1 MGTPTRHVV
10 TAALLLL
17 LAAGLPA
24 GGGPG
29 PRLEPPAIRL
39 EGDGFF
45 VLGSDFPVRIESDA
59 ATAAWLRVEPT
70 DEARM
75 DPRVVRIR
83 VGSGLAPGLH
93 EAAFRIDV
101 VTARGRE
108 ELWLAVE
115 LCVSGPCS
123 AAAAGRRD
131 GNGLQLDDPRADA
144 RAGLT
149 PSGNL
154 LLEIVDRERERRE
167 LGEVRVLIAG
177 PRDPRDEPP
186 VPPPVV
192 PPAGPPTGPS
202 PPPSATGFP
211 LVLPWMCLEYPCGS
225 STSADI
231 ADATKGLDA
240 INALSYER
248 YTIRDGVW
256 RQHPVGDPGP
266 WARGVGLA
274 LWPML
279 TGGNEP
285 SPTAVQ
291 NMWRSR
297 ETIGDLLL
305 AEARVHGYVGYCLDV
320 EGHADATTRGTFL
333 GLVSYLADRLH
344 AEERRLMV
352 ATATWSTIAP
362 FAELART
369 SADYVASMDPY
380 TSLWRS
386 YIPANYA
393 SVEPA
398 RLIWGFTWDKMPRDT
413 QLAMWEWMQAS
424 GYNAGVAGAAV
435 WRTPLSPPHPGND
448 LDYYDALRRYYP
460 ARR

>member
-1 MGTPTRHVV
+1 MGAETRHAV
-10 TAALLLL
+10 TAAALLLL
-17 LAAGLPA
+17 ASGLAAM
-24 GGGPG
+24 GGSGQRP
-29 PRLEPPAIRL
+29 EPPGIRL

-45 VLGSDFPVRIESDA
+45 VLGSDYPVRIDRDA

-70 DEARM
+70 NEARM

-83 VGSGLAPGLH
+83 VDAGLVPGLH

-101 VTARGRE
+101 ITARGRE
-108 ELWLAVE
+108 ELWLPVA
-115 LCVSGPCS
+115 LCVGGGCS
-123 AAAAGRRD
+123 EGVAHRPRGRVR
-131 GNGLQLDDPRADA
+131 LDDARADA
-144 RAGLT
+144 RTGLT

-154 LLEIVDRERERRE
+154 LLEIVDRERERRDV
-167 LGEVRVLIAG
+167 GEVRARTG
-177 PRDPRDEPP
+177 DREPGDEPP
-186 VPPPVV
+186 PLPPVQ
-192 PPAGPPTGPS
+192 PPAGPT
-202 PPPSATGFP
+202 PPPPGFS

-225 STSADI
+225 STPADI

-248 YTIRDGVW
+248 YTIRDGAW

-266 WARGVGLA
+266 WARGAGLA

-297 ETIGDLLL
+297 DTIGDLLL
-305 AEARVHGYVGYCLDV
+305 AEARVHGYAGYCLDV

-333 GLVSYLADRLH
+333 SLVSYLADRLH

-362 FAELART
+362 FDGLARS

-393 SVEPA
+393 ALEPA

-413 QLAMWEWMQAS
+413 QLAMWEWMQAA

-435 WRTPLSPPHPGND
+435 WRTPLAPPHPGND

-460 ARR
+460 ARRP

>member
-1 MGTPTRHVV
+1 M
-10 TAALLLL
+10 TAQAIRLAAFAGLLL

-24 GGGPG
+24 LDGPAAT
-29 PRLEPPAIRL
+29 RFEPPPIRL

-45 VLGSDFPVRIESDA
+45 VLGSDYPVRIDPDA

-83 VGSGLAPGLH
+83 VITGLAAGLH
-93 EAAFRIDV
+93 EAAFRLDV
-101 VTARGRE
+101 ITAKGRE
-108 ELWLAVE
+108 QLWLPVE
-115 LCVSGPCS
+115 LCVGGACAR
-123 AAAAGRRD
+123 AAPGRADRAR
-131 GNGLQLDDPRADA
+131 LDDLQADV

-154 LLEIVDRERERRE
+154 LLEIVDRERERRD
-167 LGEVRVLIAG
+167 LGEVRAFIAG
-177 PRDPRDEPP
+177 PREPGDKPP

-192 PPAGPPTGPS
+192 PPAE
-202 PPPSATGFP
+202 PPPAEAAGFP

-225 STSADI
+225 STAADI

-240 INALSYER
+240 VNGLSYER
-248 YTIRDGVW
+248 YTIRDGAW

-266 WARGVGLA
+266 WARSVGLA

-285 SPTAVQ
+285 SPAAVES
-291 NMWRSR
+291 MWRNRQS
-297 ETIGDLLL
+297 IGDLLL
-305 AEARVHGYVGYCLDV
+305 AEARAHGYAGYCLDV
-320 EGHADATTRGTFL
+320 EGHADAATRSTFL
-333 GLVSYLADRLH
+333 ALVSYLADRLH
-344 AEERRLMV
+344 VEERRLMV

-362 FAELART
+362 FDGLART

-380 TSLWRS
+380 GSLWKS

-398 RLIWGFTWDKMPRDT
+398 RLVWGFTWDKMPRDT

-435 WRTPLSPPHPGND
+435 WRTPLAPPHPGND

-460 ARR
+460 ARRP